1 MIYKTISKL
10 IYYAKCHLGLL
21 DDDEIFIRNFIL
33 HELKLDSFSS
43 NEIKIN
49 KNKIK
54 ELNVPDQLIDE
65 LHSYLTEEEKLSD
78 KEAELIETK
87 IMGFLTPMP
96 SEVNRK
102 FYSLLKENDF
112 KALSYFYDLCIKNNY
127 VAKTRID
134 KNLFWKANFG
144 DKYLEIT
151 VNLSK
156 PEKNTKD
163 IAKLLV
169 KSKTDVEKYPKC
181 LLCSENIG
189 YFGRLDHPARSNI
202 RVINLNLDGEKWFLQ
217 YSPYGYF
224 NMHCIVVDSI
234 HENMIIDEGT
244 FRKFFDFIDLFPS
257 FFIGSNADLPI
268 VGGSILNHEH
278 FQGGEHLLPVMNAKI
293 KESFSSKKFKNCRI
307 SLLDWFNSTILLQ
320 GKDRDELIK
329 SATNILRVWRHYN
342 DVNND
347 IIAKEG
353 DVEHN
358 TITPGLKK
366 ENDGTYNLYLIL
378 RNNRCN
384 AKFEDGIF
392 HAHKEF
398 YHIKKENI
406 GIIEAMGQFILPA
419 RLITQNN
426 EIKES
431 LKASLNNKEI
441 ISKYP
446 NLCGF
451 EPMIDALRKKYDI
464 NTIDDE
470 IRNYI
475 NEVCKNILEN
485 TAVFKNDIK
494 GQLGFEK
501 FIESIL

>member
-1 MIYKTISKL
+1 MIYETIEKL
-10 IYYAKCHLGLL
+10 ISYAKCHLGLNS
-21 DDDEIFIRNFIL
+21 DDEMYMRNSIL
-33 HELKLDSFSS
+33 HELELDSFPS
-43 NEIKIN
+43 NVIEIN
-49 KNKIK
+49 EK
-54 ELNVPDQLIDE
+54 EIAGLKVPDLLIEE
-65 LHSYLTEEEKLSD
+65 LHAYFINELKLSD
-78 KEAELIETK
+78 KETELKETK
-87 IMGFLTPMP
+87 IMGILSPLP

-102 FYSLLKENDF
+102 FYELRKEDDF
-112 KALSYFYDLCIKNNY
+112 KALSYLYDLSIKNNY

-134 KNLFWKANFG
+134 KNLFWKADFG

-163 IAKLLV
+163 IAKLLI
-169 KSKTDVEKYPKC
+169 KSKSDVEKYPKC
-181 LLCSENIG
+181 LLCGENVG
-189 YFGRLDHPARSNI
+189 YYGRLDHPARSNI

-244 FRKFFDFIDLFPS
+244 FKKFFDFIDLFPS

-278 FQGGEHLLPVMNAKI
+278 FQGGEHLLPVMNAKT
-293 KESFSSKKFKNCRI
+293 KESFKSNKFKNTCI

-320 GKDRDELIK
+320 GKDRNELI
-329 SATNILRVWRHYN
+329 SCATNILSIWRDYS
-342 DVNND
+342 DIDND
-347 IIAKEG
+347 IIANENG
-353 DVEHN
+353 VEHN

-366 ENDGTYNLYLIL
+366 EKDGTYNLYLIL

-384 AKFEDGIF
+384 AEFEDGIF

-431 LKASLNNKEI
+431 LKNKLGNEEI
-441 ISKYP
+441 IAKYP
-446 NLCGF
+446 NLAGF
-451 EPMIDALRKKYDI
+451 EPMFDALRVNY
-464 NTIDDE
+464 NESTIDED
-470 IRNYI
+470 IKNYI
-475 NEVCKNILEN
+475 NNVCKNILEN
-485 TAVFKNDIK
+485 TAVFKNDDK
-494 GQLGFEK
+494 GQKGFIK
-501 FIESIL
+501 FIKASI

>member
-1 MIYKTISKL
+1 MIYETIAKL
-10 IYYAKCHLGLL
+10 IFYAKYHLDLHE
-21 DDDEIFIRNFIL
+21 DDEIYIRNSIL
-33 HELKLDSFSS
+33 HELQLDSFPSKKIEI
-43 NEIKIN
+43 NETEII
-49 KNKIK
+49 
-54 ELNVPDQLIDE
+54 ELNVPDKLIDE
-65 LHSYLTEEEKLSD
+65 LHSYFINELKLSD
-78 KEAELIETK
+78 KESELIETK
-87 IMGFLTPMP
+87 IMGILTPMP

-102 FYSLLKENDF
+102 FYSLVKKDDF
-112 KALSYFYDLCIKNNY
+112 KALSYLYDLSIKNNY

-134 KNLFWKANFG
+134 KNLFWKADFG
-144 DKYLEIT
+144 DKYLDIT

-156 PEKNTKD
+156 LEKNTKD
-163 IAKLLV
+163 ISKLLV

-181 LLCSENIG
+181 LLCGENVG
-189 YFGRLDHPARSNI
+189 YFGRLEHPARSNI

-293 KESFSSKKFKNCRI
+293 KESFSSNKFKKCRI

-320 GKDRDELIK
+320 GKDRSELIK
-329 SATNILRVWRHYN
+329 CAANILKNRRDYS
-342 DVNND
+342 DIDND
-347 IIAKEG
+347 IIAKVG

-366 ENDGTYNLYLIL
+366 EKDGTYNLYLIL

-384 AKFEDGIF
+384 AEFEDGIF

-406 GIIEAMGQFILPA
+406 GLIEAMGQFILPA
-419 RLITQNN
+419 RLITQND

-431 LKASLNNKEI
+431 LKSGLNKITNI
-441 ISKYP
+441 ATYN
-446 NLCGF
+446 NLNGG
-451 EPMIDALRKKYDI
+451 EKMIDVLRNEYNPD
-464 NTIDDE
+464 TIDAD
-470 IRNYI
+470 IKNYI
-475 NEVCKNILEN
+475 NDVCKNILEN
-485 TAVFKNDIK
+485 TAVFKNDDK
-494 GQLGFEK
+494 GQMGFVK
-501 FIESIL
+501 FIRSIL